1 VGARAGKGRRLA
13 PSSLTDRSHRSPP
26 SLPPSLP
33 PSPPLP
39 QALASSL
46 SEDPSLARSRAT
58 RLAMLVPDGQTP
70 LHSAASMNNL
80 PALTVLLGAPE
91 TDCFAVDLHG

>member
-1 VGARAGKGRRLA
+1 
-13 PSSLTDRSHRSPP
+13 
-26 SLPPSLP
+26 
-33 PSPPLP
+33 
-39 QALASSL
+39 
-46 SEDPSLARSRAT
+46 
-58 RLAMLVPDGQTP
+58 LAMLVPDGQTP